1 MYKLSSREIEL
12 KKLYSFLE
20 KVNQSLLGCDRQTRS
35 ELMHIQEKTIEK
47 IKFIQ
52 SQQKH

>member
-20 KVNQSLLGCDRQTRS
+20 KINQSLLGCDHQTRPQ
-35 ELMHIQEKTIEK
+35 LVHVQKKTIEK
-47 IKFIQ
+47 IKFVQ
-52 SQQKH
+52 SQEK